1 MMGCG
6 AMLDK
11 PKGRKLQWNGRDFI
25 PGDRAF
31 IWSLRDLQ
39 VEVPE
44 KLTKIVQSRLEDG
57 LAYLKALR
65 K

>member
-1 MMGCG
+1 MMGRP

-11 PKGRKLQWNGRDFI
+11 PKGRKLQGDVGDFI
-25 PGDRAF
+25 PGDLAF

-39 VEVPE
+39 VEVRE
-44 KLTKIVQSRLEDG
+44 KLTKVVESRLEVG
-57 LAYLKALR
+57 LASVKALR